1 MRENTPD
8 PGVDYYAL
16 YPRERRDYIYPESA
30 YSVMSWWD
38 YGHWITRIAHRIPVA
53 NPFQEGIGGPFQ
65 WDSPGACVFFI
76 AKEESEANK
85 VLDALDVRYVI
96 SDFKMADAMSSYFNT
111 YSMMTVLANDT
122 AGHYGKRETEGE
134 TIFVIGEK
142 YFNTMETRLHMFDG
156 CEVQYRGGYLGQSSI
171 LLVEQFH
178 TKPLRH
184 YRLVHESPKYMSPHA
199 LLNADTGDMLGW
211 ECDGRNYTGA
221 KELAPMLRHG
231 VRDPENPKLIRWT
244 PPFLW
249 PVSFVK
255 VFEYVKGARIE
266 GRAPNGSAV
275 EIATN
280 VTTNQGREFTYSQ
293 RAISNGSYAFIVPY
307 STEGPIEGG
316 MKFDVFAAH
325 YKIRAGHLENET
337 ILLDIEKEVE
347 VTEEEVMEGKTV
359 KVDLKAI

>member
-1 MRENTPD
+1 
-8 PGVDYYAL
+8 
-16 YPRERRDYIYPESA
+16 
-30 YSVMSWWD
+30 
-38 YGHWITRIAHRIPVA
+38 
-53 NPFQEGIGGPFQ
+53 
-65 WDSPGACVFFI
+65 
-76 AKEESEANK
+76 
-85 VLDALDVRYVI
+85 
-96 SDFKMADAMSSYFNT
+96 
-111 YSMMTVLANDT
+111 
-122 AGHYGKRETEGE
+122 
-134 TIFVIGEK
+134 
-142 YFNTMETRLHMFDG
+142 MFDG